1 MNQTSSKPTERPLE
15 SEPVIL
21 DCDHILTYAGGDY
34 GQLVLLC
41 ANFFQELPLH
51 TQRVQAALK
60 QRQTMAA
67 ECAVQH
73 LGNCLMVFGSTAIA
87 STLEALST
95 GLRYNRRK
103 QVRSEWLRLQ
113 SQLDLLVP
121 QVQRLMLEVATP
133 RGVQ

>member
-1 MNQTSSKPTERPLE
+1 MNQTSSKPTERLLE

-41 ANFFQELPLH
+41 ANFFHELPIH
-51 TQRVQAALK
+51 TIRVQDALT
-60 QRQTMAA
+60 RRETMAA

-73 LGNCLMVFGSTAIA
+73 LGNCLMVFGSSAIA
-87 STLEALST
+87 TTLEALSAA
-95 GLRYNRRK
+95 LRYNRGK
-103 QVRSEWLRLQ
+103 QTRSEWLRLQ
-113 SQLDLLVP
+113 TQLDILVP

-133 RGVQ
+133 RGIQ

>member
-1 MNQTSSKPTERPLE
+1 MNQTSSKPTDRLPE

-41 ANFFQELPLH
+41 ANFFHELPLH
-51 TQRVQAALK
+51 TQRVQTALK
-60 QRQTMAA
+60 RRETMAA

-73 LGNCLMVFGSTAIA
+73 LGNCLMVFGSGAIA
-87 STLEALST
+87 STLETLSA

-113 SQLDLLVP
+113 TQLDSLVP

>member
-1 MNQTSSKPTERPLE
+1 ME

-41 ANFFQELPLH
+41 ANFFHELPLH
-51 TQRVQAALK
+51 TQRVEAALK
-60 QRQTMAA
+60 QPETMPA
-67 ECAVQH
+67 ECAIQH
-73 LGNCLMVFGSTAIA
+73 LANFLMVFGSGALA
-87 STLEALST
+87 RTLEALSAA
-95 GLRYNRRK
+95 LRNGRRR

-113 SQLDLLVP
+113 RQLAILVP